1 MSLGSHRALLA
12 AAGAAGG
19 DGDWVLLDDTTISGS
34 AAQFEFTSAGSD
46 DTWDNYRS
54 LFVYA
59 SLQNSNGGDMVWRF
73 GSYSGGYSWTRADS
87 TGSDIYT
94 GSYTGWE
101 GRSDGINSQSGN
113 TGFFSPFRLLLID
126 HNDHTLPVGWNM
138 QSSYSHSSAGRMN
151 RNMGTWKPSTRVA
164 ITQINLISGQN
175 NPATQNFEVGSNA
188 QVFGLKEPA

>member
-19 DGDWVLLDDTTISGS
+19 ADDWVLLDEVTITGS

-54 LFVYA
+54 LMCVG
-59 SLQNSNGGDMVWRF
+59 SLRNSNGGDIVWRF
-73 GSYSGGYSWTRADS
+73 GSYSGGYTWTRADS
-87 TGSDIYT
+87 TGSSIYT
-94 GSYTGWE
+94 GSYSGWE
-101 GRSDGINSQSGN
+101 ARSDGIGTSSSP
-113 TGFFSPFRLLLID
+113 FFAGFRLLLVD

-138 QSSYSHSSAGRMN
+138 QGSYNDSSSAGRMN

-164 ITQINLISGQN
+164 ITQINLISGNN
-175 NPATQNFEVGSNA
+175 NPANQNFEVGSNA